1 MEAKNSIK
9 KLELCDRI
17 DYLGKSKAYITLK
30 DHKENFVSKLTC
42 GLINPAKRKNWK
54 IRKKL
59 IEKMNVWLLEK
70 LRY

>member
-17 DYLGKSKAYITLK
+17 DYLGRSKAYITLK

-42 GLINPAKRKNWK
+42 RLINPAKRKN
-54 IRKKL
+54 
-59 IEKMNVWLLEK
+59 
-70 LRY
+70 